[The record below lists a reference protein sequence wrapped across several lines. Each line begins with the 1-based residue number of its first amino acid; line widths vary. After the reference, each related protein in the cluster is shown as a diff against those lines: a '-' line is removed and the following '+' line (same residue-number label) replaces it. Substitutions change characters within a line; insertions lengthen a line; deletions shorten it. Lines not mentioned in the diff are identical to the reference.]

1 MNLQTIKGL
10 VSGGESERIEFK
22 ATTGQRTSAAKT
34 VCAMLNG
41 MGGYVLFG
49 VRDDGKIVGQ
59 EVTERTLRDITGELQ
74 RLDPPAF
81 PEIETVPLKSGKEII
96 VLTIPGGKGIFTY
109 DGRAYMRHGPTT
121 KPMPKTEYERRLVER
136 IHATRRWENEPVPDG
151 VSIADLDEE
160 EIHLTI
166 ENAVRLGRLES
177 PPRSDIQSIL
187 RGLELI
193 HDGRL
198 LNAAVALYGK
208 TSRLKPIYPQLVLR
222 LARFRGRNRLA
233 DFSDNREYWGH
244 AFSLLRRAESFLL
257 DHVPI
262 AGRVVPGKMVREDQP
277 SYPPRATREALAN
290 ALCHRDYAV
299 FGGAVTVAM
308 YDDHLEVAN
317 PGGFHFGM
325 TPEKLT
331 KTHESR
337 PWNPI
342 IAGVFYRA
350 GIIEKWGTGTLNI
363 LDWCAENG
371 NPAPAWTEEAGSVVL
386 SFTPAV
392 TGHVSPHVTPHVT
405 PHDTPQVAPQVIAV
419 LDACKKASSR
429 MEIQD
434 AIGLA
439 DREHFRKHYLLP
451 ALDAGLIERTIPE
464 KPKSKNQK
472 YRLTKKGETL
482 LKQMEER
489 SE

>member
-1 MNLQTIKGL
+1 MTLQEIKAL

-136 IHATRRWENEPVPDG
+136 LHATRRWENEPVPDG

-331 KTHESR
+331 KTHESK

-363 LDWCAENG
+363 LDWCADNG
-371 NPAPAWTEEAGSVVL
+371 NPAPAWAEEAGSVVL

-392 TGHVSPHVTPHVT
+392 T
-405 PHDTPQVAPQVIAV
+405 DQVAGEDTAEDTAEVAEEVAEKIMRLLSIMDGAMTRQ
-419 LDACKKASSR
+419 D
-429 MEIQD
+429 IQR
-434 AIGLA
+434 ALGLKHE
-439 DREHFRKHYLLP
+439 EHIRRAYLVP
-451 ALDAGLIERTIPE
+451 ALKTGAVQMTIPD
-464 KPKSKNQK
+464 KPRSKYQK
-472 YRLTKKGETL
+472 YRLTDKGIRL
-482 LKQMEER
+482 LRQMKE
-489 SE
+489 SLK